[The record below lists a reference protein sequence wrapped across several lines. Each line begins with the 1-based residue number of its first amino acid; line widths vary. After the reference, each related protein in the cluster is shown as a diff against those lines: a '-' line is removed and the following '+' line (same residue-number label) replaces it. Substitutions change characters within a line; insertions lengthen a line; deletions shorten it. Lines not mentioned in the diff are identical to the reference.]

1 LTGKLQIERK
11 NLYEKRFTLKI
22 CSKLLQHSS
31 KKKVINNLIKKW
43 TKVLNSSFFKDDT
56 QMANRYMKYCSTL
69 LIFRKLQMKSIMR
82 YHFISSRVAII
93 RKQKVNM
100 GETGE
105 TGGLVH
111 CAWNIN

>member
-1 LTGKLQIERK
+1 
-11 NLYEKRFTLKI
+11 
-22 CSKLLQHSS
+22 
-31 KKKVINNLIKKW
+31 
-43 TKVLNSSFFKDDT
+43 
-56 QMANRYMKYCSTL
+56 
-69 LIFRKLQMKSIMR
+69 MKSIMR